1 LIDSQK
7 TNSSPADNVRV
18 SIFLAAF
25 AAKQRRNVAFFASLR
40 ALRETKTGHY
50 TPAQPFFNL
59 FATTTCPQAGF
70 CKGWCIFKA
79 KIETMKQLF
88 LLLVSTMTI
97 TVAAWSQAYEGSI
110 EYDKKKQQAILI
122 DYSFPPDAVQNAIV
136 QKMGKLGYKPKE
148 EKGLFNKD
156 KGFLVFKNAYITD
169 INGDRMDFVI
179 NVERKSRKASDQSVL
194 YMIMYKDG
202 GNALL
207 AMKPDD
213 INKAKSFLHNM
224 LPEVEAADLELR
236 IKDQEETISKAEKK
250 LKTLKD
256 DQASLE
262 KRLSENKSDQEA
274 TQKDIETQKQALGV
288 LIGKR
293 KTN

>member
-1 LIDSQK
+1 
-7 TNSSPADNVRV
+7 
-18 SIFLAAF
+18 
-25 AAKQRRNVAFFASLR
+25 
-40 ALRETKTGHY
+40 
-50 TPAQPFFNL
+50 
-59 FATTTCPQAGF
+59 
-70 CKGWCIFKA
+70 
-79 KIETMKQLF
+79 MKHII
-88 LLLVSTMTI
+88 LLLALAHASAFSVT
-97 TVAAWSQAYEGSI
+97 AQAYEGSI

-156 KGFLVFKNAYITD
+156 KGFLVFKNAYITE
-169 INGDRMDFVI
+169 ITGDRMDFVI
-179 NVERKSRKASDQSVL
+179 NVERRSRKASDQSVM

-202 GNALL
+202 GNALMT
-207 AMKPDD
+207 MKPED
-213 INKAKSFLHNM
+213 ISKAKSFLNNM

-250 LKTLKD
+250 LKNLKE
-256 DQASLE
+256 DQSSLE
-262 KRLSENKSDQEA
+262 KKLSENKSDQEG
-274 TQKDIETQKQALGV
+274 TQKDIEAQKQALGV